1 MGDPRHPAAA
11 YLFGCAFGLKE
22 FSTNGTAEMPASLV
36 DIGKEEEKLLYEIKG
51 GDMFVSKT
59 QVEDDEPDPIVG
71 AHGNIEC
78 LDFLILLFDGEMAD
92 IV

>member
-1 MGDPRHPAAA
+1 
-11 YLFGCAFGLKE
+11 
-22 FSTNGTAEMPASLV
+22 MPASLV

-71 AHGNIEC
+71 ARGNI
-78 LDFLILLFDGEMAD
+78 DFLILLFDGEMAD